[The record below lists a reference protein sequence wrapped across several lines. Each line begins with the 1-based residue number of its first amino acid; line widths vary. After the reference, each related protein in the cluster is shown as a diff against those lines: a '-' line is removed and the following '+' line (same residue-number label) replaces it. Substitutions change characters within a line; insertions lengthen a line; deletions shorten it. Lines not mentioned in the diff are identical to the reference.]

1 MKKPDQISLMLSPG
15 TIASSSNKSQYQ
27 PSLEK
32 TGYAPT
38 NCFLI
43 SSTINPRKRRKKK
56 KRKRKKKKRR
66 RKRNKRRRTI
76 KKRSKSLKK
85 RQKNKSLR
93 RNNRK
98 RKRNN
103 LMMMDRNP
111 KLN

>member
-1 MKKPDQISLMLSPG
+1 MKKQDQIFLMLSHG
-15 TIASSSNKSQYQ
+15 TIASSINTNQYQ

-32 TGYAPT
+32 IGYAPM

-43 SSTINPRKRRKKK
+43 SSTINPRKRIKKK
-56 KRKRKKKKRR
+56 KRRRKKKKRR
-66 RKRNKRRRTI
+66 RKRNKRKRTI

-85 RQKNKSLR
+85 REKNKSLKK
-93 RNNRK
+93 NNRK

-103 LMMMDRNP
+103 LMMMDRNL